1 MKIIDFLL
9 KPVRNLTIGLFM
21 LIFLIHM
28 YIIFFL
34 FLVHNG
40 GPFILLILTIVLIG
54 FYIKLARELYS
65 EELFCRA
72 IENPDKTDKELDEE
86 AGILTK
92 NLKTRV
98 IPFEEKENSGLLTKF
113 TNTVH
118 LKSFDINSLI
128 KISVSAEGFD
138 NKEYFANLSRALVKT
153 LRKYCTKEFFK
164 PEYVV
169 SSDNHLN
176 QPAYKEHN
184 LQILLLNYKKDNL
197 YGFLFNLI
205 TDKLKI
211 NTDSFT
217 NEIVLSED
225 SYQIIPKEIPENQKN
240 CILISY
246 SLKNKKVY
254 FLEKS
259 RGNINKNYL
268 LSYLRR
274 L

>member
-9 KPVRNLTIGLFM
+9 EPLRRLGINTSILIISMYGLI
-21 LIFLIHM
+21 IFLNVLIDTSGP
-28 YIIFFL
+28 YVILVITL
-34 FLVHNG
+34 FL
-40 GPFILLILTIVLIG
+40 IG
-54 FYIKLARELYS
+54 YYIKLAKEVYS

-72 IENPDKTDKELDEE
+72 MENPDKTDKELDEE

-98 IPFEEKENSGLLTKF
+98 VAFEEKENSGLLTKF
-113 TNTVH
+113 TNTVE

-176 QPAYKEHN
+176 QLSYKEHN

-205 TDKLKI
+205 TD
-211 NTDSFT
+211 
-217 NEIVLSED
+217 
-225 SYQIIPKEIPENQKN
+225 
-240 CILISY
+240 
-246 SLKNKKVY
+246 
-254 FLEKS
+254 
-259 RGNINKNYL
+259 
-268 LSYLRR
+268 
-274 L
+274 